1 MSVIFQSCIFQTHSF
16 LCPSFSGRAFLAS
29 PIFFDSRCTLNLQ
42 PTAARRPSRLPCRW
56 RESSAARRLVRTRGR
71 GSARSPYYGGK
82 EHEPD
87 TGLPAEAAYSASV
100 TSSPPHTACT
110 SSRYRISQL
119 DSYGICIDAMH
130 GPKTYRSRNRGK
142 KAVSHVLVQ
151 LLVYCYYYSHYE
163 MFDAPCVGHKDD
175 ESQARR
181 SRGSTG
187 SSQCNKNAL
196 SFFLKVHAVTSKLSA
211 MT

>member
-1 MSVIFQSCIFQTHSF
+1 M
-16 LCPSFSGRAFLAS
+16 
-29 PIFFDSRCTLNLQ
+29 
-42 PTAARRPSRLPCRW
+42 
-56 RESSAARRLVRTRGR
+56 
-71 GSARSPYYGGK
+71 
-82 EHEPD
+82 
-87 TGLPAEAAYSASV
+87 
-100 TSSPPHTACT
+100 
-110 SSRYRISQL
+110 
-119 DSYGICIDAMH
+119 
-130 GPKTYRSRNRGK
+130 
-142 KAVSHVLVQ
+142 SHVLVQ
-151 LLVYCYYYSHYE
+151 LLVYCYCYSYYE